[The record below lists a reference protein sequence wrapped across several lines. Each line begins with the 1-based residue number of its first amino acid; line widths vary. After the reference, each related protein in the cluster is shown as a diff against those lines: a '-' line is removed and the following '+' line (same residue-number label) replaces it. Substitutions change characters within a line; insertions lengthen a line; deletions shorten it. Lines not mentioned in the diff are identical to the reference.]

1 MIQKESPASSILI
14 IEDNEGDFVLVEAYL
29 AHEVMPAIV
38 HAKNFREASSIL
50 SSGDAHFD
58 VILLDLTLP
67 DNGGEKLIT
76 DIISLSSGS
85 PVIVLTGYS
94 NIEFSIKSLA
104 LGVADYLIKDE
115 INATSLYKSI
125 IYTIER
131 KKSIKELEESE
142 RRYSDLFHL
151 SPQPM
156 WVCDFHTS
164 QFMNVNAA
172 AILHYGYSLEDF
184 VNMSA
189 KEIIAGDD
197 EENIIEKRTVL
208 HGEDASQD
216 SQKIV
221 RHRKKNGAI
230 IQVEVQS
237 NTMNYKGKK
246 ACITLAKDIT
256 DRLMHIEAIEKQ
268 NEKLQEIAWIQ
279 SHVVR
284 APLAKIMG
292 LIDLLQNH
300 QLTDTEKGDMFI
312 HILNSANELDAIIKQ
327 IVKKT
332 ELIQLNNE

>member
-1 MIQKESPASSILI
+1 
-14 IEDNEGDFVLVEAYL
+14 
-29 AHEVMPAIV
+29 
-38 HAKNFREASSIL
+38 
-50 SSGDAHFD
+50 
-58 VILLDLTLP
+58 
-67 DNGGEKLIT
+67 
-76 DIISLSSGS
+76 
-85 PVIVLTGYS
+85 
-94 NIEFSIKSLA
+94 
-104 LGVADYLIKDE
+104 
-115 INATSLYKSI
+115 
-125 IYTIER
+125 
-131 KKSIKELEESE
+131 
-142 RRYSDLFHL
+142 
-151 SPQPM
+151 
-156 WVCDFHTS
+156 
-164 QFMNVNAA
+164 
-172 AILHYGYSLEDF
+172 
-184 VNMSA
+184 MSA